1 MIIDML
7 ILGKKRKKQIT
18 DNTMM
23 KCPNCAELIKK
34 EGEAV
39 WRCPNPDCPA
49 KKKELLYHFVSKK
62 AFDIQG
68 LGPKI
73 IDQLLDEGLISDPAD
88 LFELREGDLIPLERF
103 AEKTTT

>member
-34 EGEAV
+34 E
-39 WRCPNPDCPA
+39 A
-49 KKKELLYHFVSKK
+49 KICRYCKTSLE
-62 AFDIQG
+62 
-68 LGPKI
+68 KI
-73 IDQLLDEGLISDPAD
+73 N
-88 LFELREGDLIPLERF
+88 
-103 AEKTTT
+103 